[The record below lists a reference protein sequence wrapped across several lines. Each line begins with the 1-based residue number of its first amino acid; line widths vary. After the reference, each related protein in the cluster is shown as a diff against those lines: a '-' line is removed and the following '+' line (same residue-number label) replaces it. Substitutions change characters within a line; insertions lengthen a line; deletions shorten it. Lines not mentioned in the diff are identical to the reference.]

1 MREKAKLGF
10 VVEGDRDRAI
20 LEALTRRLLPTGF
33 QTHFV
38 RLGGKAAL
46 PWAYTTV
53 LDFLQKG
60 YSHVFIVFDADTSDP
75 AQVSRQRE
83 ESLSILR
90 RHGLAEHVSLCIAV
104 PEIEAWLL
112 AGLRQRPEQA
122 ASPKRIIAERLG
134 LAGSSLVSLQRT
146 AHELDL
152 ETAAARSP
160 SLREF
165 VRALEAIREGKRERL
180 ALPV

>member
-1 MREKAKLGF
+1 MREKTKLGF
-10 VVEGDRDRAI
+10 VVEGDTDRAI
-20 LEALTRRLLPTGF
+20 LEALTRRLLPERF

-75 AQVSRQRE
+75 AQVRRQRE
-83 ESLSILR
+83 ENLAILR

-112 AGLRQRPEQA
+112 AGLQEGPEQA
-122 ASPKRIIAERLG
+122 ASPKRTVADRLG
-134 LAGSSLVSLQRT
+134 LTASNSVGWQRA

-152 ETAAARSP
+152 ETAAARSA
-160 SLREF
+160 SLSEF
-165 VRALEAIREGKRERL
+165 VRELRAVRLAKRERL
-180 ALPV
+180 ALPA